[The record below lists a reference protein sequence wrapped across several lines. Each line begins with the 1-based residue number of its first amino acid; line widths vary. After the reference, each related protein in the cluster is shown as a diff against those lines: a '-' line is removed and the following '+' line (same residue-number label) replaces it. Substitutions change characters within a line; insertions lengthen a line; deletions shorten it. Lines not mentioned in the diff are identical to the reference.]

1 MNEEVNMFKELEQKI
16 TAKKQEIQEVRSEYD
31 ITLKTLNNEL
41 NKLETELK
49 MRYKGIQTDYIN
61 IAKEVLRVEG
71 INRYGEGET
80 KEMTEKAIQDILDG
94 FKRLDREYF
103 GCKDYDRWSCQGV
116 TCKYGYAP
124 RHGSIVFRIGL
135 TSKYERKADQ
145 ITEKQINACLYYLRH
160 LGQLK
165 KIA

>member
-1 MNEEVNMFKELEQKI
+1 MFKELEQKI
-16 TAKKQEIQEVRSEYD
+16 TAKKLDIQEKKREYNEV
-31 ITLKTLNNEL
+31 INKLNNEL

-49 MRYKGIQTDYIN
+49 MKYEGIQVDYIN

-80 KEMTEKAIQDILDG
+80 REMTEKAIQDILDG

-116 TCKYGYAP
+116 TCEYGYAP

-135 TSKYERKADQ
+135 TSKYERKTDQ
-145 ITEKQINACLYYLRH
+145 ITEEQVNACLYYLRH
-160 LGQLK
+160 LEQIK
-165 KIA
+165 KIEQKV

>member
-1 MNEEVNMFKELEQKI
+1 MNKEVNMFKELEQKI
-16 TAKKQEIQEVRSEYD
+16 TAKKQEIREVKNEYD
-31 ITLKTLNNEL
+31 VALKTLDNEL
-41 NKLETELK
+41 NKLKTELK
-49 MRYKGIQTDYIN
+49 MRYEGIQTNYIN

-71 INRYGEGET
+71 INRYGDGET
-80 KEMTEKAIQDILDG
+80 REMTEKAVQDILDG
-94 FKRLDREYF
+94 FKRLNREYF
-103 GCKDYDRWSCQGV
+103 GCKDYTIWSCQGV
-116 TCKYGYAP
+116 ICEYGYAP
-124 RHGSIVFRIGL
+124 TYGSIVFRIGL